1 LSTPNGCA
9 CGAGAAAPEVRW
21 GAARAAPPRLRVTWL
36 GTSSGAPTPGRNV
49 SSIAYR
55 TPAGT
60 LLVDCGEGTCRQAW
74 AQGRVG
80 QDFLTLPV
88 AAAASSHPGLHA
100 SIMSHAASPC
110 RTRSASGRA
119 ALTGGR
125 AITGAMQGALT
136 GHRGTPQVQA
146 AGINPATIQRVL
158 LTHLHGDHCFGAPGL
173 LAAISAARA
182 GGPLAAEPLLVV
194 GPPGLGALLRSAL
207 GFGAA
212 PLAMPV
218 LVVELTVDPAA
229 SHAPAPMEG
238 IGFGSGAGVHV
249 ARLGPDQPAVA
260 EAALARLR
268 GGRGPGGRGRG
279 GTRRAMRDEHSVWP
293 PAACLPCGLAR
304 RLMSNS
310 AHSVSGPRFCESVSV
325 WWQPMHGLATDPLAS
340 RQCPLARASQSFA
353 HAHCAAC

>member
-1 LSTPNGCA
+1 
-9 CGAGAAAPEVRW
+9 
-21 GAARAAPPRLRVTWL
+21 
-36 GTSSGAPTPGRNV
+36 
-49 SSIAYR
+49 
-55 TPAGT
+55 
-60 LLVDCGEGTCRQAW
+60 
-74 AQGRVG
+74 
-80 QDFLTLPV
+80 
-88 AAAASSHPGLHA
+88 
-100 SIMSHAASPC
+100 
-110 RTRSASGRA
+110 
-119 ALTGGR
+119 
-125 AITGAMQGALT
+125 MQGALT

-279 GTRRAMRDEHSVWP
+279 GTRRALRDEHSVWP